1 MQQIRQYFEKLV
13 TMTDTDW
20 DLFSSG
26 LNGRNLPKNSGSY
39 RPSYSPAATDY
50 GVVADSVFSADA
62 SGQHIRFG
70 KAGEL

>member
-26 LNGRNLPKNSGSY
+26 LERQEFAK
-39 RPSYSPAATDY
+39 
-50 GVVADSVFSADA
+50 
-62 SGQHIRFG
+62 
-70 KAGEL
+70 K